1 MTVAF
6 FVKTGMMI
14 MIKKLL
20 PDFTVKNVHL
30 IDEKFYKDH
39 GIKAV
44 IFDIDN
50 TLVAHT
56 EPTPP
61 ENILEYFEL
70 LGKWNIKYSIVSN
83 NSIERV
89 HSFCKD
95 LGIPYYGKALKP
107 RKKYLKKVVSE
118 MGVKSSETCL
128 VGDQLFTDMLGANR
142 MGFLSVL
149 VTAVGEDET
158 SFVSFKR
165 KFEKKILADNETFLV
180 EYPENK

>member
-1 MTVAF
+1 
-6 FVKTGMMI
+6 

-20 PDFTVKNVHL
+20 PDYTVKNVAL
-30 IDEKFYKDH
+30 LDESFYKAH
-39 GIKAV
+39 GISAV

-61 ENILEYFEL
+61 QNVLDYFEL
-70 LGKWNIKYSIVSN
+70 LEKWDIKYAIVSN
-83 NSIERV
+83 NNHERV
-89 HSFCKD
+89 HSFCKE
-95 LGIPYYGKALKP
+95 LGVPYYGKALKP
-107 RKKYLKKVVSE
+107 RKKYLKKTMQQLDAVA
-118 MGVKSSETCL
+118 KETAL

-165 KFEKKILADNETFLV
+165 KFEKKILAKNAHKLT
-180 EYPENK
+180 EYGTSVAK

>member
-1 MTVAF
+1 
-6 FVKTGMMI
+6 

-20 PDFTVKNVHL
+20 PDFMVKNVSFL
-30 IDEKFYKDH
+30 DEEFYKNH

-61 ENILEYFEL
+61 QNVLDYFAL
-70 LGKWNIKYSIVSN
+70 LDKWGISYAIVSN
-83 NSIERV
+83 NSVERV
-89 HSFCKD
+89 DSFCKE
-95 LGIPYYGKALKP
+95 LGVPYYGKALKP
-107 RKKYLKKVVSE
+107 RKKYLKKTLNSL
-118 MGVKSSETCL
+118 GTSSKETCL

-165 KFEKKILADNETFLV
+165 KFEKKILCKYRDKLNTR
-180 EYPENK
+180 ENLL

>member
-1 MTVAF
+1 
-6 FVKTGMMI
+6 

-20 PDFTVKNVHL
+20 PDYTVKNVAAL
-30 IDEKFYKDH
+30 DESFYISR
-39 GIKAV
+39 GIRAV

-61 ENILEYFEL
+61 KNVLIYFLLLESW
-70 LGKWNIKYSIVSN
+70 GIKYAIVSN
-83 NSIERV
+83 NSVERV
-89 HSFCKD
+89 TSFCKE
-95 LGIPYYGKALKP
+95 LGVPFYGKALKP
-107 RKKYLKKVVSE
+107 RKKYLKKVLSE
-118 MGVKSSETCL
+118 LGISSNETCL

-142 MGFLSVL
+142 IGFLSVL

-165 KFEKKILADNETFLV
+165 KLEKKILQNNKDKLI
-180 EYPENK
+180 EYK

>member
-1 MTVAF
+1 
-6 FVKTGMMI
+6 

-20 PDFTVKNVHL
+20 PDYTVKNVAAL
-30 IDEKFYKDH
+30 DEAFYKDR

-61 ENILEYFEL
+61 DNVLEYFEFL
-70 LGKWNIKYSIVSN
+70 KSIGIKYAIVSN
-83 NSIERV
+83 NSVERV
-89 HSFCKD
+89 DSFCRE
-95 LGIPYYGKALKP
+95 LGVPYYGKALKP
-107 RKKYLKKVVSE
+107 GKKYLKKTLAQLGTSAN
-118 MGVKSSETCL
+118 ETCL

-142 MGFLSVL
+142 MKFLSVL

-165 KFEKKILADNETFLV
+165 KFEKRILEKNGHKLK
-180 EYPENK
+180 EYIKAK

>member
-1 MTVAF
+1 
-6 FVKTGMMI
+6 

-20 PDFTVKNVHL
+20 PDYTVKNVDAL
-30 IDEKFYKDH
+30 DESFYKSR
-39 GIKAV
+39 GIRAV

-61 ENILEYFEL
+61 KNVLSYFSLLESW
-70 LGKWNIKYSIVSN
+70 GIKYAIVSN
-83 NSIERV
+83 NSVERV
-89 HSFCKD
+89 TSFCKE
-95 LGIPYYGKALKP
+95 LGVPYYGKALKP
-107 RKKYLKKVVSE
+107 RKKYLKIALSE
-118 MGVKSSETCL
+118 LGISSNETCL

-142 MGFLSVL
+142 MGFLSVF

-165 KFEKKILADNETFLV
+165 KLEKKILQNNKDKLI
-180 EYPENK
+180 EYK

>member
-1 MTVAF
+1 
-6 FVKTGMMI
+6 

-20 PDFTVKNVHL
+20 PDYTVKNVSL
-30 IDEKFYKDH
+30 LDEGFYKSN

-61 ENILEYFEL
+61 DDVLAYFNL
-70 LGKWNIKYSIVSN
+70 LDKWGIKYSVVSN
-83 NSIERV
+83 NTVERV
-89 HSFCKD
+89 TSFCSQ
-95 LGIPYYGKALKP
+95 LGVPFYGKALKP
-107 RKKYLKKVVSE
+107 RKKYLKRVITE
-118 MGVKSSETCL
+118 MNVTAAETAL

-142 MGFLSVL
+142 MKLCSVL

-165 KFEKKILADNETFLV
+165 KFERKILAKNGSKLK
-180 EYPENK
+180 EYAE

>member
-1 MTVAF
+1 
-6 FVKTGMMI
+6 

-20 PDFTVKNVHL
+20 PDFTVKNVHVL
-30 IDEKFYKDH
+30 DEKFYKDR

-61 ENILEYFEL
+61 EDVCEYFEL
-70 LGKWNIKYSIVSN
+70 LKKWGIKYSIVSN
-83 NSIERV
+83 NTVERV
-89 HSFCKD
+89 DSFCKE
-95 LGIPYYGKALKP
+95 LGVPYYGKALKP
-107 RKKYLKKVVSE
+107 RKKYLKKVVDE
-118 MGVKSSETCL
+118 MGVFSKETAL
-128 VGDQLFTDMLGANR
+128 VGDQLFTDMWGANR
-142 MGFLSVL
+142 MGFVSVL

-165 KFEKKILADNETFLV
+165 RFEKKILKSNEASLV
-180 EYPENK
+180 EYTSENL

>member
-1 MTVAF
+1 MT
-6 FVKTGMMI
+6 KM
-14 MIKKLL
+14 LL
-20 PDFTVKNVHL
+20 PDYTVANVMKL
-30 IDEKFYKDH
+30 DEAFYINH

-50 TLVAHT
+50 TLVRHT
-56 EPTPP
+56 QMTPT
-61 ENILEYFEL
+61 EEILSYFEFL
-70 LGKWNIKYSIVSN
+70 KSIGIKYAIVSN

-89 HSFCKD
+89 NVFCEG
-95 LGIPYYGKALKP
+95 LGVVHFGKALKP
-107 RKKYLKKVVSE
+107 RKKYLKQTIRELGATKE
-118 MGVKSSETCL
+118 ETCL

-165 KFEKKILADNETFLV
+165 KFEKNILEKNKSKLK
-180 EYPENK
+180 EYNSDK